1 MEIEIQDEMSFLPR
15 NCYKTI
21 LTIPSLRSYDNMQ
34 KRRVTEFKHGIE
46 HDTKHGTRKYSYT
59 RPRII
64 LDKNFQDLLGRYYL
78 TFKSRATYK
87 RIALG
92 EEKERKEGSCIVLF
106 FPDEETQEERTESL

>member
-15 NCYKTI
+15 DCYKTI
-21 LTIPSLRSYDNMQ
+21 LTIQSLRSFDNMQ
-34 KRRVTEFKHGIE
+34 KRRVTEFKHGV
-46 HDTKHGTRKYSYT
+46 KHGTREYSYT
-59 RPRII
+59 SPRIM

-92 EEKERKEGSCIVLF
+92 KEKERKEGSCIVLF